1 MPESNPVI
9 NKGLQDKLFLTNP
22 FPIRQND
29 SIPMTALKGLGDFT
43 VSLGSAPGELAR
55 KAAIQLGSIA
65 SSKGVAADLPKN
77 TSFISDIFP
86 KGISNKLQQFEQ
98 SRPIIGGIGN
108 MLLETATDP
117 AAYITGN
124 TVLNAFKPKTGI
136 EQAAKN
142 VLTGT
147 SVSPSNIGKVNFPEP
162 EGKSGIKSPDQKW
175 NEALL
180 KKPSVTNSLEP
191 KLIRIAREQAAKIE
205 RPDNTSLGQKWLDIQ
220 NTFKSP
226 AKPSKGLVIP
236 DHIQALIKDTPKT
249 ADSKI
254 IGNNPFIPEGLKE
267 RGFSKNIRTD
277 EYMNPQIRADFTG
290 NPATYRQSAN
300 KETLAKAEARFGK
313 GYEGALDEWNSS
325 LDAFSAAGPAIGK

>member
-1 MPESNPVI
+1 M
-9 NKGLQDKLFLTNP
+9 
-22 FPIRQND
+22 
-29 SIPMTALKGLGDFT
+29 
-43 VSLGSAPGELAR
+43 
-55 KAAIQLGSIA
+55 
-65 SSKGVAADLPKN
+65 
-77 TSFISDIFP
+77 
-86 KGISNKLQQFEQ
+86 
-98 SRPIIGGIGN
+98 
-108 MLLETATDP
+108 
-117 AAYITGN
+117 
-124 TVLNAFKPKTGI
+124 
-136 EQAAKN
+136 
-142 VLTGT
+142 
-147 SVSPSNIGKVNFPEP
+147 
-162 EGKSGIKSPDQKW
+162 
-175 NEALL
+175 

-313 GYEGALDEWNSS
+313 GYEGALENEQFMMPSVPLARLLANEAAKRGDLPTARKVIDDVAEKLTQSGQFSQSARILRQASDPGAFIISFRKRINKLNQQGQKMFGKKWTDINLTDETSDIFGNWNKLDDAGKEKLTEGIYNRTQPNTRYQLEQYDSGAGWLGCSS
-325 LDAFSAAGPAIGK
+325 ENHIRNTIGMSL